1 MAEEQDLHRLEQ
13 DMLAELSGSR
23 LMDYTRMA
31 SQGIRLS
38 GRSPSSALQDAPNGW
53 WFRGVCRVLQ
63 SRFY

>member
-1 MAEEQDLHRLEQ
+1 MSEAQNLHQLEQ

-38 GRSPSSALQDAPNGW
+38 GSVDEKS
-53 WFRGVCRVLQ
+53 
-63 SRFY
+63 